1 MKRYGIPLIVIF
13 VGSFVLSLLQK
24 YFPISSTVIYFLKA
38 MLLFIFGVYLST
50 YSKKSSGW
58 VKKFVVAGLFILVL
72 LFDLGYIQVPIFSNV
87 LAFIGVNSIIYA
99 MIYIYF
105 GYIFF

>member
-1 MKRYGIPLIVIF
+1 MKRYGIPLIVILL
-13 VGSFVLSLLQK
+13 GSLILSLIQR
-24 YFPISSTVIYFLKA
+24 YFPVSGTMIYFLKA

-58 VKKFVVAGLFILVL
+58 VKKFVVAGLFVLVL
-72 LFDLGYIQVPIFSNV
+72 LFDLGLIKVAVFNRILSFV
-87 LAFIGVNSIIYA
+87 GINSIIYA

>member
-13 VGSFVLSLLQK
+13 VGSFVLSLIDK
-24 YFPISSTVIYFLKA
+24 YLPFSNTVIYFLKA

-58 VKKFVVAGLFILVL
+58 VKKFIVAGLFVLVL
-72 LFDLGYIQVPIFSNV
+72 LFDLG
-87 LAFIGVNSIIYA
+87 FIRIPLFNKILSFVGFNSIIYA

>member
-13 VGSFVLSLLQK
+13 AGSFVLSLVDRYL
-24 YFPISSTVIYFLKA
+24 PLSSEFIYFLKA
-38 MLLFIFGVYLST
+38 ILLFVFGVYLST

-58 VKKFVVAGLFILVL
+58 VKKFVVAGLFVIVL
-72 LFDLGYIQVPIFSNV
+72 LFDLGLIKVALISRI
-87 LAFIGVNSIIYA
+87 LSFIGVNSIFYA

-105 GYIFF
+105 GFIFF

>member
-1 MKRYGIPLIVIF
+1 MKRYGIPLIVILA
-13 VGSFVLSLLQK
+13 GSLLLSLIQR
-24 YFPISSTVIYFLKA
+24 YFPVSSTFIYFLKA

-58 VKKFVVAGLFILVL
+58 IKKFVVAGLFVLVL
-72 LFDLGYIQVPIFSNV
+72 LFDLGLIRVAVFSRILSFV
-87 LAFIGVNSIIYA
+87 GINSIIYA